1 MAQTLDDRQKVSR
14 DLEDIHNSA
23 GALIEKV
30 ARAQMEL
37 EGSDDDVAESLGGL
51 LSSLSQTAET
61 VQSLR
66 SDFDMETARRQN
78 EGEL

>member
-1 MAQTLDDRQKVSR
+1 MAQTLDDRQKASR
-14 DLEDIHNSA
+14 DLDDIHNSA
-23 GALIEKV
+23 TALIEKV

-51 LSSLSQTAET
+51 LSNLSETAQT

-66 SDFDMETARRQN
+66 GDFDMETARRQN